1 MTKCCFNNNEKKN
14 KKQLEHINLC
24 ITRDFYFYGKFYDE
38 LKGIIKSYNDEIM
51 EIKSDIGEKISLSLL
66 CDHGDNINTEIKEVM
81 DDADI
86 SFKTVTERF
95 RESVLEKMI
104 NWLDSGRIVH
114 SDVPMIITIFQQEV
128 YGFNFR
134 KLKIRSYINDG
145 LIKKFGKSIDHG
157 MVKW

>member
-1 MTKCCFNNNEKKN
+1 M
-14 KKQLEHINLC
+14 
-24 ITRDFYFYGKFYDE
+24 
-38 LKGIIKSYNDEIM
+38 
-51 EIKSDIGEKISLSLL
+51 
-66 CDHGDNINTEIKEVM
+66 CDHGDNINSEIKEVM

>member
-1 MTKCCFNNNEKKN
+1 
-14 KKQLEHINLC
+14 
-24 ITRDFYFYGKFYDE
+24 
-38 LKGIIKSYNDEIM
+38 
-51 EIKSDIGEKISLSLL
+51 
-66 CDHGDNINTEIKEVM
+66 M

>member
-1 MTKCCFNNNEKKN
+1 MHYTRF
-14 KKQLEHINLC
+14 IN
-24 ITRDFYFYGKFYDE
+24 
-38 LKGIIKSYNDEIM
+38 S
-51 EIKSDIGEKISLSLL
+51 
-66 CDHGDNINTEIKEVM
+66 EIKEVM

>member
-1 MTKCCFNNNEKKN
+1 MSEYNSNNNEKKN

-38 LKGIIKSYNDEIM
+38 LKG
-51 EIKSDIGEKISLSLL
+51 
-66 CDHGDNINTEIKEVM
+66 IKEVM

>member
-1 MTKCCFNNNEKKN
+1 MHYTRF
-14 KKQLEHINLC
+14 IN
-24 ITRDFYFYGKFYDE
+24 
-38 LKGIIKSYNDEIM
+38 S
-51 EIKSDIGEKISLSLL
+51 
-66 CDHGDNINTEIKEVM
+66 EIKEVM

-145 LIKKFGKSIDHG
+145 LIKKFGKSIYHG

>member
-1 MTKCCFNNNEKKN
+1 MIDGDK
-14 KKQLEHINLC
+14 IN
-24 ITRDFYFYGKFYDE
+24 
-38 LKGIIKSYNDEIM
+38 S
-51 EIKSDIGEKISLSLL
+51 
-66 CDHGDNINTEIKEVM
+66 EIKEVM

>member
-1 MTKCCFNNNEKKN
+1 
-14 KKQLEHINLC
+14 
-24 ITRDFYFYGKFYDE
+24 
-38 LKGIIKSYNDEIM
+38 
-51 EIKSDIGEKISLSLL
+51 
-66 CDHGDNINTEIKEVM
+66 
-81 DDADI
+81 
-86 SFKTVTERF
+86 
-95 RESVLEKMI
+95 MI

-157 MVKW
+157 MVKWQKAQAAKKRI

>member
-1 MTKCCFNNNEKKN
+1 
-14 KKQLEHINLC
+14 
-24 ITRDFYFYGKFYDE
+24 
-38 LKGIIKSYNDEIM
+38 
-51 EIKSDIGEKISLSLL
+51 
-66 CDHGDNINTEIKEVM
+66 M

-145 LIKKFGKSIDHG
+145 LIKKFGKSIDHANSG
-157 MVKW
+157 Y

>member
-1 MTKCCFNNNEKKN
+1 
-14 KKQLEHINLC
+14 
-24 ITRDFYFYGKFYDE
+24 
-38 LKGIIKSYNDEIM
+38 
-51 EIKSDIGEKISLSLL
+51 
-66 CDHGDNINTEIKEVM
+66 EIKEVM

>member
-1 MTKCCFNNNEKKN
+1 
-14 KKQLEHINLC
+14 
-24 ITRDFYFYGKFYDE
+24 
-38 LKGIIKSYNDEIM
+38 
-51 EIKSDIGEKISLSLL
+51 
-66 CDHGDNINTEIKEVM
+66 M

-95 RESVLEKMI
+95 RECFGKMI

-145 LIKKFGKSIDHG
+145 LINS
-157 MVKW
+157 VKVLIMGWLNGRRLRLRKREYDWL

>member
-1 MTKCCFNNNEKKN
+1 
-14 KKQLEHINLC
+14 
-24 ITRDFYFYGKFYDE
+24 
-38 LKGIIKSYNDEIM
+38 IKSYNDEIM

-66 CDHGDNINTEIKEVM
+66 CDHGDKINSEIKEVM

>member
-1 MTKCCFNNNEKKN
+1 
-14 KKQLEHINLC
+14 
-24 ITRDFYFYGKFYDE
+24 
-38 LKGIIKSYNDEIM
+38 
-51 EIKSDIGEKISLSLL
+51 
-66 CDHGDNINTEIKEVM
+66 M

-157 MVKW
+157 MVKWQKAQAAKKRI